1 MVRPTVEPEDD
12 EGMSHGADAKE
23 PEARYIPLQDIEY
36 ELPAGYTKTSRKH
49 LLTTDRLEIHQT
61 VVRGRGDAEDYG
73 VCATS
78 RAAYV
83 LSGTAV
89 LKHEDPAQRETLVG
103 KGHLIV
109 IPAGARWGRQL
120 AVCSDEL
127 VLLEIARAATEPV
140 APKTPSSEDAAQI
153 RAVDPKDVTPY
164 EPAGHAKTTN
174 RCLFVDEH
182 MELIEGLIARGG
194 GAERHL
200 HRHHEQFL
208 YVLGGV
214 KVPLLIYYPRGA
226 PHGTGGGVPEPLELL
241 VIYSPPLGESQ
252 NALA

>member
-1 MVRPTVEPEDD
+1 
-12 EGMSHGADAKE
+12 MSHGADANE
-23 PEARYIPLQDIEY
+23 PEARYISVQDVEY
-36 ELPAGYTKTSRKH
+36 ELRAGCTKTFRKH
-49 LLTTDRLEIHQT
+49 LLTTERLEIHQT
-61 VVRGRGDAEDYG
+61 VVRGRGAAEDYG
-73 VCATS
+73 ECAAN

-83 LSGTAV
+83 LSGTAG
-89 LKHEDPAQRETLVG
+89 LKHEDPAQRETQVD

-127 VLLEIARAATEPV
+127 VLLEIARTGIGPAAN
-140 APKTPSSEDAAQI
+140 APSCEGATRI
-153 RAVDPKDVTPY
+153 HAVDPKDVTPY
-164 EPAGHAKTTN
+164 EPAGHARTTN
-174 RCLFVDEH
+174 RCLFIDEH
-182 MELIEGLIARGG
+182 MELIEGSIARGG

-214 KVPLLIYYPRGA
+214 GVPLLIYYPRGA
-226 PHGTGGGVPEPLELL
+226 PHGTGGGVAEPLELL